1 MDPFFHT
8 GLSIS
13 DSLKTVQKS
22 VLIYETIIGERALT
36 SLSKATGCCAENLA
50 KYQTSV
56 TQVMDCWKESSGHN
70 ANMISKY
77 TTSVAISV
85 FVKAQKNDD
94 GTISYTYHYVQ
105 LFGW

>member
-1 MDPFFHT
+1 
-8 GLSIS
+8 
-13 DSLKTVQKS
+13 
-22 VLIYETIIGERALT
+22 
-36 SLSKATGCCAENLA
+36 
-50 KYQTSV
+50 
-56 TQVMDCWKESSGHN
+56 MDCWKESSGHN

>member
-1 MDPFFHT
+1 MD
-8 GLSIS
+8 LLCCDMMQEQQKASIY
-13 DSLKTVQKS
+13 QR
-22 VLIYETIIGERALT
+22 IRTIPNGVRALT

-77 TTSVAISV
+77 PTSVAISV
-85 FVKAQKNDD
+85 FVKAQKNDN